1 MGQHCH
7 NFYRNQGQLQKGDS
21 VVSKLAAIKPQCG
34 VVLEGC
40 RCLTN
45 KLAATNLNVTLRARG
60 QSTGYARSYH
70 SALHFTLCREATG
83 GRVWLRHMQ
92 ECYTDMNEVIINAI
106 LITHLGWQRRCSE
119 TPADAPA
126 PEKRS
131 AQSLW
136 WTPAV
141 CKNSHQ
147 FSSLTIVAVVVVVVV
162 VVVVGTAVVVSLI
175 KSLIILL
182 PPQWL
187 RLSSESWPFH
197 SRHYHFH
204 CCTERESLNLRRDL
218 HVCVT
223 LLVQAAAQLVW
234 HTCTE
239 WRIAKGVPLEHVFLL
254 PS

>member
-1 MGQHCH
+1 
-7 NFYRNQGQLQKGDS
+7 
-21 VVSKLAAIKPQCG
+21 
-34 VVLEGC
+34 
-40 RCLTN
+40 
-45 KLAATNLNVTLRARG
+45 
-60 QSTGYARSYH
+60 
-70 SALHFTLCREATG
+70 
-83 GRVWLRHMQ
+83 
-92 ECYTDMNEVIINAI
+92 MNEMIINAI

-147 FSSLTIVAVVVVVVV
+147 FSSLTIVAVVVVVV
-162 VVVVGTAVVVSLI
+162 GIAVVVSLI

-182 PPQWL
+182 LPQWL
-187 RLSSESWPFH
+187 WLSSELWHFH
-197 SRHYHFH
+197 SRHYHF
-204 CCTERESLNLRRDL
+204 CCCPERQSLNLRRDL
-218 HVCVT
+218 HVRVM

-239 WRIAKGVPLEHVFLL
+239 WRIGKQVWLEHVLL
-254 PS
+254 FFVCVF

>member
-1 MGQHCH
+1 
-7 NFYRNQGQLQKGDS
+7 
-21 VVSKLAAIKPQCG
+21 
-34 VVLEGC
+34 
-40 RCLTN
+40 
-45 KLAATNLNVTLRARG
+45 
-60 QSTGYARSYH
+60 
-70 SALHFTLCREATG
+70 
-83 GRVWLRHMQ
+83 
-92 ECYTDMNEVIINAI
+92 MNEMVINAI

-147 FSSLTIVAVVVVVVV
+147 FSSLTIVAVVVVVV
-162 VVVVGTAVVVSLI
+162 GIAVVVSLI

-182 PPQWL
+182 LPQWL
-187 RLSSESWPFH
+187 WLSSELWHFH
-197 SRHYHFH
+197 SRHYHF
-204 CCTERESLNLRRDL
+204 CCCPERQSLNLRRDL
-218 HVCVT
+218 HVRVM

-239 WRIAKGVPLEHVFLL
+239 WRISKQVWLEHVLL
-254 PS
+254 FFVCVF